1 MNNKEIALLGLLT
14 EGPKY
19 GYQLENDIE
28 ARGMREWTEI
38 GFSSI
43 YYLLNKSE
51 ARGWVVSTLGESSKG
66 PVRKLYALTESGWGQ
81 LRQEVARLLSA
92 PRPNTGEFDLGLA
105 FMSILPPAQV
115 TQALRQ
121 YQQNLE
127 AGLAHVDQRWAQ
139 SGKSHLPDHVEILF
153 SHSLHAI
160 QSELDWVANLLNHRK
175 ENQHG
180 EDGLQKRI

>member
-28 ARGMREWTEI
+28 TRGMWEWTEI

-51 ARGWVVSTLGESSKG
+51 TRGWVVSTLGESSKG

-81 LRQEVARLLSA
+81 LRQEITRLLTRPA
-92 PRPNTGEFDLGLA
+92 PNTGEFGLGLA

-115 TQALRQ
+115 TQAHRQ
-121 YQQNLE
+121 YRQNLE
-127 AGLAHVDQRWAQ
+127 AGLAHVNQRWAQ
-139 SGKSHLPDHVEILF
+139 SGKDHLPDHVEALY
-153 SHSLHAI
+153 SHSLHAS
-160 QSELDWVANLLNHRK
+160 QSELDWVTGLLDPRK
-175 ENQHG
+175 GNQHG

>member
-14 EGPKY
+14 EGPKH
-19 GYQLENDIE
+19 GYQLESDIE

-51 ARGWVVSTLGESSKG
+51 TRGWVVSTLSESSKG
-66 PVRKLYALTESGWGQ
+66 PVRKLYALTENGWGL
-81 LRQEVARLLSA
+81 LRQEVTRLLTNPA
-92 PRPNTGEFDLGLA
+92 PNTGEFDLGLA
-105 FMSILPPAQV
+105 FIAILPPAQAR
-115 TQALRQ
+115 QALRQ

-127 AGLAHVDQRWAQ
+127 AGLAHVNQRWEQ
-139 SGKSHLPDHVEILF
+139 SGKGHLPPHVDTLF
-153 SHSLHAI
+153 SHSLHTI
-160 QSELDWVANLLNHRK
+160 QSELDWVTDLLNQRK

-180 EDGLQKRI
+180 EDGL

>member
-1 MNNKEIALLGLLT
+1 MQLFYCPPRVSGSQLTNYYSSIRMNNKEIALLGLLT
-14 EGPKY
+14 AGPKY

-66 PVRKLYALTESGWGQ
+66 PVRKLYALTEGGWGQ

-92 PRPNTGEFDLGLA
+92 PRHVHPAPGAGHA
-105 FMSILPPAQV
+105 GPPPIPA
-115 TQALRQ
+115 
-121 YQQNLE
+121 
-127 AGLAHVDQRWAQ
+127 
-139 SGKSHLPDHVEILF
+139 KP
-153 SHSLHAI
+153 
-160 QSELDWVANLLNHRK
+160 
-175 ENQHG
+175 
-180 EDGLQKRI
+180 

>member
-19 GYQLENDIE
+19 GYQLESDIE

-51 ARGWVVSTLGESSKG
+51 TRGWVVSTLGESSKG
-66 PVRKLYALTESGWGQ
+66 PVRKLYALTESGRDL
-81 LRQEVARLLSA
+81 LRQEITRLLTNPA
-92 PRPNTGEFDLGLA
+92 PNSGEFDLGLA
-105 FMSILPPAQV
+105 FMATLPPTQV

-121 YQQNLE
+121 YQQNLK
-127 AGLAHVDQRWAQ
+127 AGLVHVTQRWEH
-139 SGKSHLPDHVEILF
+139 SGKGHLPDHVETLF

-160 QSELDWVANLLNHRK
+160 QSELDWVTDLINQRK
-175 ENQHG
+175 ENQHD
-180 EDGLQKRI
+180 ED